1 MDQRQTFPNLESL
14 RSILNDMI
22 LKGEKASFLLDRNG
36 LSRAEGSILSME
48 ETQPVGDTVIKLNND
63 ELDYLKEIVGVNGIF
78 RSDYTE
84 C

>member
-1 MDQRQTFPNLESL
+1 MDQRQTFPNLEGL
-14 RSILNDMI
+14 RLILNDII

-36 LSRAEGSILSME
+36 LSRAEGSILSIE

-63 ELDYLKEIVGVNGIF
+63 ELVYLKEIVGVNGVF

>member
-14 RSILNDMI
+14 RSILNEMI

-63 ELDYLKEIVGVNGIF
+63 DLVYLKEIVGVNGIF

>member
-14 RSILNDMI
+14 RSILNEI
-22 LKGEKASFLLDRNG
+22 VLKGEKASFLLDRNG

-63 ELDYLKEIVGVNGIF
+63 DLVYLKEIVGVNGVF

>member
-1 MDQRQTFPNLESL
+1 MDQRQTFPNLKSL
-14 RSILNDMI
+14 RSILNEMI

-63 ELDYLKEIVGVNGIF
+63 DLVYLKEIVGVNGIF

>member
-36 LSRAEGSILSME
+36 LSRTEGSILSVE
-48 ETQPVGDTVIKLNND
+48 ETSPIGDTVVKLNND
-63 ELDYLKEIVGVNGIF
+63 DLVYLKEIVGVNGIF